1 MMKHIRQCHP
11 EQEHSCLACGQ
22 VTCMRL
28 NFGINLFVFLKI
40 NFQATSSKAE
50 LCQHI
55 DQHTDAG
62 PAYLACERFV
72 KLPYMENGVMPFL
85 IYDFFKFDLCP
96 VVVVIMK
103 FLRCG
108 KICMSQYQLQQ
119 HKRTHNA
126 KQLGSMACPHCD
138 RTFQVVNAVGLGG
151 YSVVDINTSAI

>member
-1 MMKHIRQCHP
+1 
-11 EQEHSCLACGQ
+11 
-22 VTCMRL
+22 MRL

-85 IYDFFKFDLCP
+85 IYDFFDFSILI
-96 VVVVIMK
+96 V
-103 FLRCG
+103 
-108 KICMSQYQLQQ
+108 
-119 HKRTHNA
+119 TN
-126 KQLGSMACPHCD
+126 
-138 RTFQVVNAVGLGG
+138 
-151 YSVVDINTSAI
+151 

>member
-1 MMKHIRQCHP
+1 MARYVTLP
-11 EQEHSCLACGQ
+11 LAAEQ
-22 VTCMRL
+22 
-28 NFGINLFVFLKI
+28 
-40 NFQATSSKAE
+40 
-50 LCQHI
+50 
-55 DQHTDAG
+55 D
-62 PAYLACERFV
+62 
-72 KLPYMENGVMPFL
+72 
-85 IYDFFKFDLCP
+85 

-151 YSVVDINTSAI
+151 YSVVDINNLAYESVVVVVVWLHIPLLHRSQASTDPMWQPMSLAPFTAPSPASTVIRLSRNNTISQGIFGC